1 MLKGLKRLS
10 SEERLRATTVQ
21 SREKAL
27 RGLVN
32 VYEQLM
38 EGNEELSHTLLSGAF
53 QKGERQQVQTETQ
66 EILFKDGKKSTS
78 LLLMD
83 DGTPVHF
90 VQKQLLK
97 DILEKQHD

>member
-1 MLKGLKRLS
+1 MSSLVFIQYSSHMDSLQQIWPRATKMLKGLKRLS

-32 VYEQLM
+32 VCEQLM

-53 QKGERQQVQTETQ
+53 
-66 EILFKDGKKSTS
+66 
-78 LLLMD
+78 
-83 DGTPVHF
+83 
-90 VQKQLLK
+90 
-97 DILEKQHD
+97 